1 MGGGKQLGHYQT
13 LLLQRVKREIC
24 KCLWA
29 ERSVRPD
36 LRALAGGVG
45 GTHKSNIA
53 RTLWQ
58 PLIKVSLAACPTD
71 KRKYVGCAHTDE
83 VQDSTAILL
92 YLPEWNQPVKQTR
105 ENLKGILLLSEK
117 SHPVFFCGEGNRH
130 SSALQIQREPNQK
143 ERKNKKSG
151 AFSGYRKGSE
161 MLLKRSDA
169 FLDRDFF
176 FGSRSWSLSS
186 FFSREKDEGMQGRMR
201 QSRCFFPLL
210 FHSPVFWFTQLE
222 LGSMQYAS
230 QANEHDNKKKEEKKK
245 NEKRGVRQ
253 RRNPI
258 WKCFYIV
265 MDFPK
270 TAFTVACLSK
280 WSPSD
285 FHVHP

>member
-71 KRKYVGCAHTDE
+71 KRKYVGCAHTDK

-105 ENLKGILLLSEK
+105 ENLKGILFLSEK
-117 SHPVFFCGEGNRH
+117 SHPVFVVVKAIDIRRPCKF
-130 SSALQIQREPNQK
+130 SVNQTK
-143 ERKNKKSG
+143 GKKKKRKNK
-151 AFSGYRKGSE
+151 
-161 MLLKRSDA
+161 
-169 FLDRDFF
+169 
-176 FGSRSWSLSS
+176 
-186 FFSREKDEGMQGRMR
+186 
-201 QSRCFFPLL
+201 
-210 FHSPVFWFTQLE
+210 
-222 LGSMQYAS
+222 
-230 QANEHDNKKKEEKKK
+230 
-245 NEKRGVRQ
+245 
-253 RRNPI
+253 
-258 WKCFYIV
+258 
-265 MDFPK
+265 
-270 TAFTVACLSK
+270 
-280 WSPSD
+280 
-285 FHVHP
+285 